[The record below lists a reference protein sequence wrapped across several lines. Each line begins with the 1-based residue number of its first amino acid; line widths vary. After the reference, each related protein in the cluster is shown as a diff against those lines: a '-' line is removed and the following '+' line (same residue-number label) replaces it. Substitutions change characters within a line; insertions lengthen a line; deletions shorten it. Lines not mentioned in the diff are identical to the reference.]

1 MAITFRWQWHL
12 FLRWFKPLKSQAA
25 AGSWNEFTSLHF
37 THCKIVRV
45 HSHFYFGKIN
55 LQVWRNY
62 WDVFF
67 ISFTLKNGFHEC
79 SFSSVNPWIHRF
91 AAKGNSRMKKI
102 KIEKKKERKKTF
114 DCPIGSLTAAVVSN
128 HRKLPFSNHITFI
141 WETVACS
148 LQPKAGRI
156 WFCWLCK
163 SNSHIFFVFT
173 F

>member
-1 MAITFRWQWHL
+1 MSSLHCTSHTARSWGCTPTFILVKLIYQFEGIAEMFFL
-12 FLRWFKPLKSQAA
+12 FLLLWKMVFMSVPFHQSIH
-25 AGSWNEFTSLHF
+25 GF
-37 THCKIVRV
+37 IVLPQK
-45 HSHFYFGKIN
+45 G
-55 LQVWRNY
+55 
-62 WDVFF
+62 
-67 ISFTLKNGFHEC
+67 TLG
-79 SFSSVNPWIHRF
+79 W
-91 AAKGNSRMKKI
+91 KKI
-102 KIEKKKERKKTF
+102 KIEKKKKRKKTF